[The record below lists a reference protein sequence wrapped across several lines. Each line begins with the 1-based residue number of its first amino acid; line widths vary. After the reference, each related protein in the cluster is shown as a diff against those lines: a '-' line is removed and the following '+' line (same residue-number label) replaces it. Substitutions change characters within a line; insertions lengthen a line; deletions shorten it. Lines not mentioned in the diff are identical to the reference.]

1 MVTVI
6 SVQVIYVS
14 VTLPAVHVISINPMV
29 TENLPLPPLKF
40 VHSFLCL
47 RIA

>member
-14 VTLPAVHVISINPMV
+14 VALPAVHVITINPMV
-29 TENLPLPPLKF
+29 TENLSVPPQNF
-40 VHSFLCL
+40 VHSLLCI
-47 RIA
+47 RIV